1 MSLSKTYKPTLVV
14 ILSRFPYPLEKGDKL
29 RAFYQI
35 QDLSKKYNIHLIC
48 TIEEN
53 IKSTDFD
60 IVKQYCSDI
69 QLFKLNPLF
78 KYLRLCFAFFTHK
91 PFQVAYFYQLSIH
104 TKIKKIL
111 RDVKPNHIY
120 TQLVRTSEYV
130 KNYHDCPKTLDY
142 MDAFSKGIERR
153 VKTSK
158 GLMKYILKLEFT
170 RLSLYERQIF
180 EYFENHSIISEQDR
194 SYIIHPKAQSIA
206 IIENGVSTH
215 FLEKIETEKIYDIV
229 FTGNMS
235 YPPNIEAVKYLH
247 EQIKPLL
254 PQKTN
259 FLISGINPHRTL
271 IKMKDTNFHVSGWV
285 NDIRLS
291 YASSRIFVA
300 PMFLGTGLQNK
311 LLEAMAMGIPCITT
325 ELANKALKA
334 IPNKE
339 ILIASNPTEFKE
351 QIIKLLTDQNCYEN
365 ISKAAQTFMKEEYS
379 WYTMNQK
386 LIDLIEKS

>member
-29 RAFYQI
+29 RAFYQL
-35 QDLSKKYNIHLIC
+35 QGLSKKYNIHLIC
-48 TIEEN
+48 TIEEK
-53 IKSTDFD
+53 IKSTHID

-69 QLFKLNPLF
+69 HLFKLNPLL
-78 KYLRLCFAFFTHK
+78 KYLGLFIALFTQK
-91 PFQVAYFYQLSIH
+91 PFQVAYFYQLGIH
-104 TKIKKIL
+104 SRIKKIL
-111 RDVKPNHIY
+111 NEVKPDHIY
-120 TQLVRTSEYV
+120 AQLVRTSEYV

-153 VKTSK
+153 VQLNV
-158 GLMKYILKLEFT
+158 GLMKSILRIEFT
-170 RLSLYERQIF
+170 RLSVYERQIF
-180 EYFENHSIISEQDR
+180 EYFENHSIISKQDQ
-194 SYIIHPKAQSIA
+194 SYIIHPKAQTIT

-215 FLEKIETEKIYDIV
+215 FSEKIETEKIHDIV

-235 YPPNIEAVKYLH
+235 YPPNVEAVKYLY

-254 PQKTN
+254 PKTIN
-259 FLISGINPHRTL
+259 FLIAGINPHRSIL
-271 IKMKDTNFHVSGWV
+271 KMKDDHFQVSGWV
-285 NDIRLS
+285 DDIRLS

-325 ELANKALKA
+325 ELANKALRA
-334 IPNKE
+334 EPNKE

-351 QIIKLLTDQNCYEN
+351 QIIKLVSDQNCYEN
-365 ISKAAQTFMKEEYS
+365 ISKAGQAFIKEHYS
-379 WYTMNQK
+379 WETMNQK

>member
-29 RAFYQI
+29 RAFYQL
-35 QDLSKKYNIHLIC
+35 QGLSKKYNIHLIC
-48 TIEEN
+48 TIEEK
-53 IKSTDFD
+53 IKSTHID

-69 QLFKLNPLF
+69 HLFKLNPLL
-78 KYLRLCFAFFTHK
+78 KYLGLFVALFTQK
-91 PFQVAYFYQLSIH
+91 PFQVAYFYQLGIH
-104 TKIKKIL
+104 SRIKKIL
-111 RDVKPNHIY
+111 NEVKPDHIY
-120 TQLVRTSEYV
+120 AQLVRTSEYV

-153 VKTSK
+153 VQLNV
-158 GLMKYILKLEFT
+158 GLMKSILRIEFA
-170 RLSLYERQIF
+170 RLSVYERQIF
-180 EYFENHSIISEQDR
+180 EYFENHSIISKQDQ
-194 SYIIHPKAQSIA
+194 SYIIHPKAQTIT

-215 FLEKIETEKIYDIV
+215 FFEKVETEKTHDIV

-235 YPPNIEAVKYLH
+235 YPPNVEAVKYLY

-254 PQKTN
+254 PKTIN
-259 FLISGINPHRTL
+259 FLIAGINPHRSIL
-271 IKMKDTNFHVSGWV
+271 KMKDEHFQVSGWV
-285 NDIRLS
+285 DDIRLS

-325 ELANKALKA
+325 ELANKALRA
-334 IPNKE
+334 EPNKE

-351 QIIKLLTDQNCYEN
+351 QIIKLVSDQNCYEN
-365 ISKAAQTFMKEEYS
+365 ISKAGQAFIKEHYS
-379 WYTMNQK
+379 WETMNQK

>member
-29 RAFYQI
+29 RAFYQL
-35 QDLSKKYNIHLIC
+35 QGLSKKYNIHLIC
-48 TIEEN
+48 TIEEK
-53 IKSTDFD
+53 IKSTHID

-69 QLFKLNPLF
+69 HLFKLNPLL
-78 KYLRLCFAFFTHK
+78 KYLGLFVALFTQK
-91 PFQVAYFYQLSIH
+91 PFQVAYFYQLGIH
-104 TKIKKIL
+104 SRIKKIL
-111 RDVKPNHIY
+111 NEVKPDHIY
-120 TQLVRTSEYV
+120 AQLVRTSEYV

-153 VKTSK
+153 VQLNV
-158 GLMKYILKLEFT
+158 GLMKSILRIEFA
-170 RLSLYERQIF
+170 RLSVYERQIF
-180 EYFENHSIISEQDR
+180 EYFENHSIISKQDQ
-194 SYIIHPKAQSIA
+194 SYIIHPKAQTIT

-215 FLEKIETEKIYDIV
+215 FSEKIETEKIHDIV

-235 YPPNIEAVKYLH
+235 YPPNVEAVKYLY

-254 PQKTN
+254 PKTIN
-259 FLISGINPHRTL
+259 FLIAGINPHRSIL
-271 IKMKDTNFHVSGWV
+271 KMKDDHFQVSGWV
-285 NDIRLS
+285 DDIRLS

-325 ELANKALKA
+325 ELANKALRA
-334 IPNKE
+334 EPNKE

-351 QIIKLLTDQNCYEN
+351 QINKLVSDQNCYEN
-365 ISKAAQTFMKEEYS
+365 ISKAGQAFIKEHYS
-379 WYTMNQK
+379 WETMNQK

>member
-29 RAFYQI
+29 RAFYQL
-35 QDLSKKYNIHLIC
+35 QGLSKKYNIHLIC
-48 TIEEN
+48 TIEEK
-53 IKSTDFD
+53 IKSTHID

-69 QLFKLNPLF
+69 HLFKLNPLL
-78 KYLRLCFAFFTHK
+78 KYLGLFVALFTQK
-91 PFQVAYFYQLSIH
+91 PFQVAYFYQLGIH
-104 TKIKKIL
+104 SRIKKIL
-111 RDVKPNHIY
+111 NEVKPDHIY
-120 TQLVRTSEYV
+120 AQLVRTSEYV

-153 VKTSK
+153 VQLNV
-158 GLMKYILKLEFT
+158 GLMKSILRIEFT
-170 RLSLYERQIF
+170 RLSVYERQIF
-180 EYFENHSIISEQDR
+180 EYFENHSIISKQDQ
-194 SYIIHPKAQSIA
+194 SYIIHPKAQTIT

-215 FLEKIETEKIYDIV
+215 FSEKIETEKIHDIV

-235 YPPNIEAVKYLH
+235 YPPNVEAVKYLY

-254 PQKTN
+254 PKTIN
-259 FLISGINPHRTL
+259 FLIAGINPHRSIL
-271 IKMKDTNFHVSGWV
+271 KMKDDHFQVSGWV
-285 NDIRLS
+285 DDIRLS

-325 ELANKALKA
+325 ELANKALRA
-334 IPNKE
+334 EPNKE

-351 QIIKLLTDQNCYEN
+351 QIIKLVSDQNCYEN
-365 ISKAAQTFMKEEYS
+365 ISKAGQAFIKEHYS
-379 WYTMNQK
+379 WETMNQK